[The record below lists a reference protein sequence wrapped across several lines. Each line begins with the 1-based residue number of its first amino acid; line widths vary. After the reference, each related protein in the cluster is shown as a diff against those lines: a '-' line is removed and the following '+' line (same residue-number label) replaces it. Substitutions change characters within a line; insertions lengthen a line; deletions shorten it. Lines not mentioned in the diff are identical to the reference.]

1 MTPANGDIKVVIVED
16 DDLFRQ
22 HLAALIGGARGF
34 QCLGAHRTAEA
45 ALRHLP
51 VAQPDVMLLDLELPH
66 KQGGELI
73 PEIAARW
80 PKVAVVVLTIHD
92 DAARIFPA
100 LEAGAIG
107 YLIKP
112 VAPVKLLEALA
123 EAHAGGSPMA
133 SQIARLMVQ
142 RFQQQGRTRQEIET
156 LTPRE
161 TEILE
166 QFARGLHTKE
176 IAELLKISDR
186 TIGTHLRNIY
196 EKLQVSSRSAAVVKF
211 LKR

>member
-51 VAQPDVMLLDLELPH
+51 VAQPDLLLLDLELPH

-73 PEIAARW
+73 PEIVARW